1 MDQSQRRS
9 LRLQGYDYS
18 QAGAYFVT
26 ICTRNHAPLF
36 GDIVGGEMHPGE
48 SGLIVHGF
56 WDKLP
61 DRFPRVTLDTF
72 VLMPNHV
79 HGIIDVGAIY
89 ELPLRTLSRR
99 SMLIPM
105 AVGRFKMN
113 TAKQINQVRGTP
125 GVPVWQRNYYEHVVR
140 NEDEMNRIREY
151 IVNNPLRWALDRE
164 NPQRTGDDDF
174 ELRPDVFC

>member
-1 MDQSQRRS
+1 
-9 LRLQGYDYS
+9 
-18 QAGAYFVT
+18 
-26 ICTRNHAPLF
+26 
-36 GDIVGGEMHPGE
+36 
-48 SGLIVHGF
+48 
-56 WDKLP
+56 
-61 DRFPRVTLDTF
+61 
-72 VLMPNHV
+72 
-79 HGIIDVGAIY
+79 
-89 ELPLRTLSRR
+89 
-99 SMLIPM
+99 MLIPM